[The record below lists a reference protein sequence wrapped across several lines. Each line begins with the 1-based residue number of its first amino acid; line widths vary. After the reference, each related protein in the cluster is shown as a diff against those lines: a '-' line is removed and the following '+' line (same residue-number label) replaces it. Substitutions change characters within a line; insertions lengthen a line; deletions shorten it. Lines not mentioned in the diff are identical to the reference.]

1 MAEPFDAVSEL
12 ARTLYAGV
20 IETPPWQGFL
30 REIRRHTDSKTTLV
44 MLSPPGSAAV
54 SLISVIGGQPEVNI
68 AYRDQLFAL
77 DPFVHLPEG
86 RVTTLHEFVGAAAL
100 ERNDYYRQFMCTR
113 WGVGYVLG
121 TDVRTAA
128 GFTACL
134 RLCRGVESRNF
145 EADTYRLVETLVPHL
160 RQAIEIFDRLHGL
173 RVEEIE
179 FHDALDQL
187 AVASFLLDSQL
198 RVVQPNSCAA
208 SLLAAGEG
216 MMVRNG
222 RLVLSDGNAQQ
233 QLKAILE
240 RARVASGPPEGGP
253 TCLPEVIV
261 IARKTGA
268 PPLALAVR
276 PLRSPAELRADHVPV
291 VAVYASAGGP
301 QGMVPPA
308 TVRQLL
314 GVTPAEAELATRL
327 AGGATIDE
335 AARDLRISRATAR
348 TQLYSIFRKAGVRRQ
363 SELIALIA
371 QTAARLTQR

>member
-20 IETPPWQGFL
+20 IETPPWQSFL
-30 REIRRHTDSKTTLV
+30 REIRRQTDSKSTLV

-54 SLISVIGGQPEVNI
+54 SLISVVGGQPDVNI

-100 ERNDYYRQFMCTR
+100 ERNDYYRQFMCAR

-134 RLCRGVESRNF
+134 RLCRGVDSRNF

-187 AVASFLLDSQL
+187 DVASFLLDSQL
-198 RVVQPNSCAA
+198 RVVQPNCRAEK
-208 SLLAAGEG
+208 LFAAGKG
-216 MMVRNG
+216 VTVRNG
-222 RLVLSDGNAQQ
+222 RLAVSDSHAHR

-240 RARVASGPPEGGP
+240 QVRDASGPAEGGP
-253 TCLPEVIV
+253 VCLPEVIV
-261 IARKTGA
+261 VPRGAGA

-276 PLRSPAELRADHVPV
+276 PLRSPADLRADHVPV
-291 VAVYASAGGP
+291 VAVYASTGGP
-301 QGMVPPA
+301 REPVPPA

-327 AGGATIDE
+327 ASGATIDE

-363 SELIALIA
+363 SELISLIA
-371 QTAARLTQR
+371 QTAARLTHR